1 MLIGCLSLILLI
13 KFGWWVVRVG
23 CLLFKCVCVVD
34 ICSVLVV
41 VLLGLIC
48 CGVGYSCLLA

>member
-1 MLIGCLSLILLI
+1 M
-13 KFGWWVVRVG
+13 VRVG
-23 CLLFKCVCVVD
+23 CLLFKCVCVID

-41 VLLGLIC
+41 VLLGLVC